1 MKRLGGMH
9 VSPEDLYYI
18 LQEINMTYEHNTQ
31 GLDKIMPESNSP
43 TPRFMG
49 ATWPVGMDVYTQKG
63 EILGAI
69 KEVMLDMEHASVA
82 YAVLATGGILGIGE
96 KLHAV
101 PWRALTLQLETLDRR
116 FILDI
121 EKDRLDSAPGFDK
134 DNWPDMI
141 DESWI
146 SQTNTYYGT
155 QHYGSRRDD

>member
-1 MKRLGGMH
+1 MTP
-9 VSPEDLYYI
+9 PEDPNYI
-18 LQEINMTYEHNTQ
+18 LQELNMTYEHNTQ

-43 TPRFMG
+43 APRFMG
-49 ATWPVGMDVYTQKG
+49 ATWPLGMDVYTPKG

-69 KEVMLDMEHASVA
+69 KEVMLDMEHARVA
-82 YAVLATGGILGIGE
+82 YAVLATGGILGLGE

-101 PWRALTLQLETLDRR
+101 PWCALTLKLETLDRR

-121 EKDRLDSAPGFDK
+121 EKERLESAPGFDK
-134 DNWPDMI
+134 DNWPDMV

-155 QHYGSRRDD
+155 RHYGAGRNDQVGR

>member
-1 MKRLGGMH
+1 
-9 VSPEDLYYI
+9 
-18 LQEINMTYEHNTQ
+18 MTYEHNTQ
-31 GLDKIMPESNSP
+31 GLDKVLPESRDSSAA
-43 TPRFMG
+43 PRFMG
-49 ATWPVGMDVYTQKG
+49 ATWPLGVDVYTPKG

-69 KEVMLDMEHASVA
+69 KEIMLDMEHASVA
-82 YAVLATGGILGIGE
+82 YAVLASGGVLGIGE

-101 PWRALTLQLETLDRR
+101 PWRALTLKLETLDRR

-121 EKDRLDSAPGFDK
+121 EKERLESSPGFDK

-155 QHYGSRRDD
+155 QHYGTTRNE